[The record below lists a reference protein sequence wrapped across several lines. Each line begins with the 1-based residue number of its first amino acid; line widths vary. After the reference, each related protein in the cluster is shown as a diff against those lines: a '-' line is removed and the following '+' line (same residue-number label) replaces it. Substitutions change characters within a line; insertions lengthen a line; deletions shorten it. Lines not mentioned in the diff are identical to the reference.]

1 MHRLARVALLTAFA
15 SALPAVCADYDA
27 EFNWIAAAAVGPV
40 WDGETQDGFD
50 LVPGDYVG
58 TVSME
63 RVLGVL
69 TVRTQIGAFLYGDEI
84 PDLDRESAGFALL
97 TAMDRFGE
105 ARWAVLV
112 LGGVG
117 YYDASQDI
125 DFHAGIGFDYRF
137 EGPWIVRGEAIYH
150 HEFES
155 VALGAGIGYMF

>member
-1 MHRLARVALLTAFA
+1 MSRLAPIALLLLLLAAVPA
-15 SALPAVCADYDA
+15 SSADYDA
-27 EFNWIAAAAVGPV
+27 EFNWIAAGAVGPV
-40 WDGETQDGFD
+40 WDGKTQDGFD

-58 TVSME
+58 TVSLE

-69 TVRTQIGAFLYGDEI
+69 TVRTQVGGFFYGDEI
-84 PDLDRESAGFALL
+84 PDLDRENGGFALL

-105 ARWAVLV
+105 GRWAVLV
-112 LGGVG
+112 LGGGG
-117 YYDASQDI
+117 YYEASQDL

-155 VALGAGIGYMF
+155 VALSAGIGYMF